1 MFRSQTYSN
10 LGEFEP
16 CLFHKW
22 LDTNNNKTG
31 NPIKLIFQVLNYAQ
45 KNKCPRLRSALTYID
60 EEHPSCLDFGRQK
73 FGGPFTEEEVEDV
86 KTIFGLTPLLVLVYN
101 YAVIFFC
108 KLGISHVDIAI
119 NINALA
125 FVWFQSKYVFIVY
138 PDIASTNG
146 VFQAIHASVQ

>member
-1 MFRSQTYSN
+1 M
-10 LGEFEP
+10 
-16 CLFHKW
+16 
-22 LDTNNNKTG
+22 
-31 NPIKLIFQVLNYAQ
+31 LNYAR
-45 KNKCPRLRSALTYID
+45 KNKCPQLRSALTYID
-60 EEHPSCLDFGRQK
+60 EEHPSCLDYGKHK

-86 KTIFGLTPLLVLVYN
+86 KTIFGLTSLLVLV

-108 KLGISHVDIAI
+108 KLGISLIHELKTFECVPSLDIAI